1 MLKLILGNLT
11 KFNAVQN
18 HCVTL
23 ENKTSKKQEKK
34 KSGGERAGELGRNT
48 KTPALCWW
56 TYTGSGTATLTWS
69 LMCCPQPSHWF
80 LYSSSICA
88 VGLVSPLKEGSQPSL
103 CAFSLGFSRLGTF
116 QAITFVSDCV
126 FSPLYPELCFGLPFL
141 KCLPLNGLHPAS
153 VVTVKPWH
161 QTSNRPCVRLQA
173 SALLTLS
180 SSEKQ

>member
-1 MLKLILGNLT
+1 MQYKTIVWHLKT
-11 KFNAVQN
+11 KQAK
-18 HCVTL
+18 
-23 ENKTSKKQEKK
+23 NKKKK
-34 KSGGERAGELGRNT
+34 KSGGERAGELERNT

-69 LMCCPQPSHWF
+69 LMCCPQPSHSF

-141 KCLPLNGLHPAS
+141 KCLPLNGATSSFCCDSEALAPNQQQTLCE
-153 VVTVKPWH
+153 VTSLCP
-161 QTSNRPCVRLQA
+161 SN
-173 SALLTLS
+173 T
-180 SSEKQ
+180 

>member
-1 MLKLILGNLT
+1 MQYKTIVWHLKT
-11 KFNAVQN
+11 KQAK
-18 HCVTL
+18 
-23 ENKTSKKQEKK
+23 NKKKK

-141 KCLPLNGLHPAS
+141 KCLPLNGATSSFCCDSEALAPNQQQTLCE
-153 VVTVKPWH
+153 VTSLCP
-161 QTSNRPCVRLQA
+161 SN
-173 SALLTLS
+173 T
-180 SSEKQ
+180 

>member
-1 MLKLILGNLT
+1 MQYKTIVWHLKT
-11 KFNAVQN
+11 KQAK
-18 HCVTL
+18 
-23 ENKTSKKQEKK
+23 NKKKK

-69 LMCCPQPSHWF
+69 LMCCPQPSHSF

-141 KCLPLNGLHPAS
+141 KCLPLNGATSSFCCDSEALAPNQQQTLCE
-153 VVTVKPWH
+153 VTSLCP
-161 QTSNRPCVRLQA
+161 SN
-173 SALLTLS
+173 T
-180 SSEKQ
+180 